1 MKKIFIKSF
10 VLTSL
15 LAGLLIIHSCE
26 TLDLNVVEDP
36 NAVSPGAA
44 DPDLFLNSIQITLS
58 EIISGKEGGAEDGL
72 SEFGMEPVRM
82 LHGFGPSYRELNDP
96 GDFAD
101 VWADSYSN
109 ALIDIKTMNV
119 LAEEKGLY
127 THIAIGQIIESYIMM
142 TLVDFFG
149 DVPYSQALK
158 GSELLLN
165 PDVDS
170 GASIYEAV
178 DLLLLD
184 AVSNLAK
191 DETAAPAVDLYY
203 NGSETSWRKLANTL
217 RLKLHLQQKLVN
229 KTASTAAINALISDD
244 DLITSASRD
253 FQFQYSTNAAAPD
266 SRHPYFEK
274 NYTGS
279 PDSDFYMSNYYMS
292 LLANNYSIAD
302 PRTRY
307 YFYRQQSD
315 FSAANVVTKD
325 CVTQDRPTWYNANDS
340 HCTVSDVNGFNG
352 LWGRDHL
359 DPDGIPP
366 DDQLRTFPGIYPAG
380 GDFDSDSF
388 NNYSGAAAA
397 SAGLAGAGIT
407 PIMLSSFTNF
417 MLAEAA
423 LTLNTT
429 GNPVVY
435 LEAGIRES
443 ISKVMNF
450 GANVAGS
457 SSTIPTSTDI
467 ETYITE
473 VLAEYN
479 GGSDEDKLK
488 VIVEQ
493 YFIALWGNGIEAYN
507 TYRRT
512 GQPSDIQPSVELE
525 DPGTFLRS
533 NWYPSSAADNNQNI
547 TQKDGV
553 EEPVFWDTHPAGFV
567 D

>member
-10 VLTSL
+10 ISASL
-15 LAGLLIIHSCE
+15 LVSFLLTNSCE
-26 TLDLNVVEDP
+26 SLDLKVVEDP
-36 NAVSPGAA
+36 NAVSPSVA

-72 SEFGMEPVRM
+72 SEFGMEPTRM
-82 LHGFGPSYRELNDP
+82 LHGFGPSYRELNEP
-96 GDFAD
+96 GDFSD

-109 ALIDIKTMNV
+109 ALIDIRTMNV

-149 DVPYSQALK
+149 DVPYSEAFK
-158 GSELLLN
+158 GSEGILN
-165 PDVDS
+165 PVADS

-184 AVSNLAK
+184 AVVNLDK
-191 DETAAPAVDLYY
+191 DESASPATDLYY
-203 NGSETSWRKLANTL
+203 DGSESSWRKLAKTL

-229 KTASTAAINALISDD
+229 SAGSTAAINALITDD
-244 DLITSASRD
+244 DLITSSSRD

-274 NYTGS
+274 NYTGN
-279 PDSDFYMSNYYMS
+279 PDSDFYMSNYYMD

-315 FSAANVVTKD
+315 YSATSVVTKD
-325 CVTQDRPTWYNANDS
+325 CTTQDRPDWYSVNDT
-340 HCTVSDVNGFNG
+340 HCIVSDDNGLNGF
-352 LWGRDHL
+352 WGRDHL

-380 GDFDSDSF
+380 GDFDNNSF
-388 NNYSGAAAA
+388 NNYSGASAA

-407 PIMLSSFTNF
+407 PIMMSSYTNF

-423 LTLNTT
+423 LTLGTT
-429 GNPVVY
+429 GDPAAY
-435 LEAGIRES
+435 LEDGIRES
-443 ISKVMNF
+443 IDKVMSF
-450 GANVAGS
+450 GASVA
-457 SSTIPTSTDI
+457 STTTFVPSSTDI
-467 ETYITE
+467 EDYIAD
-473 VLAEYN
+473 VLVEYN
-479 GGSDEDKLK
+479 AGDDDAKMK
-488 VIVEQ
+488 VIAEQ

-512 GQPSDIQPSVELE
+512 GQPSDLQPSVELE

-533 NWYPSSAADNNQNI
+533 NWYPSNAADNNQNI

-553 EEPVFWDTHPAGFV
+553 EEPIFWDTNAAGFV